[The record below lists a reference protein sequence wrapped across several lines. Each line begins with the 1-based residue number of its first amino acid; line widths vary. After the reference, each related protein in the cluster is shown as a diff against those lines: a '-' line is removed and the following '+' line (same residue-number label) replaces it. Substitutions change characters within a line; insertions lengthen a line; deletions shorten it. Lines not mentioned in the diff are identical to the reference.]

1 LKRVLSAGL
10 LAILATSSA
19 PVPAAS
25 AEYRRDGVVLGTRQ
39 VYAIR
44 ADDSLFEVARRY
56 GLGYTEIAAANPG
69 VDPFVPE
76 PGRRIVIPTEW
87 ILPDAPIRNGII
99 VNIAEM
105 RLFLLRSDR
114 ARMVATFPV
123 GVGDEGTETPVGVY
137 SIVEKVKNPA
147 WNVPRTIRVEQP
159 DLPAVVPPGPDNPL
173 GSRALRLS
181 DRTLLIHGTNRPWGI
196 GTRSSHGCIRLYEED
211 IARLFEMVDGGT
223 PVAVVDQ
230 PVKVAAD
237 GRRVFLEVHDP
248 GDGRDLYREALGL
261 LDAKGL
267 ADRIDPGSVRKAA
280 TERSGLVMDVAKR

>member
-1 LKRVLSAGL
+1 M
-10 LAILATSSA
+10 
-19 PVPAAS
+19 
-25 AEYRRDGVVLGTRQ
+25 
-39 VYAIR
+39 
-44 ADDSLFEVARRY
+44 
-56 GLGYTEIAAANPG
+56 EIAAANPG

-105 RLFLLRSDR
+105 RLFLLRAER
-114 ARMVATFPV
+114 ARMVATFPI

-147 WNVPRTIRVEQP
+147 WNVPRSIRVEQP

-211 IARLFEMVDGGT
+211 IARLSTRRRSAFWT
-223 PVAVVDQ
+223 PRDWRTASI
-230 PVKVAAD
+230 PAAY
-237 GRRVFLEVHDP
+237 GRP
-248 GDGRDLYREALGL
+248 PQSEA
-261 LDAKGL
+261 DSSWTS
-267 ADRIDPGSVRKAA
+267 RNGSAA
-280 TERSGLVMDVAKR
+280 RRSSA